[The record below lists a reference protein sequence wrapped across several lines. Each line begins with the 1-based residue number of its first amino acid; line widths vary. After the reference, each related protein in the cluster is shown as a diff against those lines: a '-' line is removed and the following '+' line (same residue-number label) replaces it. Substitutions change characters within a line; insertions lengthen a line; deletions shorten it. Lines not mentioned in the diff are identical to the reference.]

1 MLMLS
6 IEEVMAAEEEWTQ
19 AHLTTD
25 VETLDR
31 LMHNDYTIIKPD
43 GSVWNRETAL
53 ASYILGKRD
62 WAEAGS
68 SEHLVRIYGDTAI
81 VIGLWKAKGV
91 NNGQPFDYTARY
103 TSLWVKEN
111 NRLRMVLDQSTEI
124 P

>member
-1 MLMLS
+1 MLS
-6 IEEVMAAEEEWTQ
+6 IEEVLAAEEEWTQ

-25 VETLDR
+25 VEALGR
-31 LMHNDYTIIKPD
+31 LMHPDYTIIKSD

-53 ASYILGKRD
+53 ANYVPGRRD

-81 VIGLWKAKGV
+81 VIGLWSAKGV
-91 NNGQPFDYTARY
+91 NNGQPFDYAARY

-111 NRLRMVLDQSTEI
+111 TKLRMVSDQSNEI
-124 P
+124 R